1 MLTKEQIKQ
10 VKDQLLKQIESW
22 PESQRENAKEQI
34 NSLNDEELVEF
45 LVKNKLVDISESSD
59 KESIKAQSPFR
70 LIINGKIPS
79 FKIGENK
86 EAVAVLEIN
95 PVSKAH
101 TIIIPKKALKSD
113 NIPKEILELAN
124 EVSEKIK
131 EIFNPKK
138 VEITSTEILEE
149 RIIQLLPIYDNE
161 TLNSNREKANEK
173 DLKEIEE
180 KINNYTKKEN
190 IKEDKP
196 AKKEIPLKKLP
207 KAPVR
212 RP

>member
-79 FKIGENK
+79 FKIGE
-86 EAVAVLEIN
+86 
-95 PVSKAH
+95 
-101 TIIIPKKALKSD
+101 
-113 NIPKEILELAN
+113 
-124 EVSEKIK
+124 IK

-173 DLKEIEE
+173 DLKEI
-180 KINNYTKKEN
+180 
-190 IKEDKP
+190 
-196 AKKEIPLKKLP
+196 
-207 KAPVR
+207 
-212 RP
+212 